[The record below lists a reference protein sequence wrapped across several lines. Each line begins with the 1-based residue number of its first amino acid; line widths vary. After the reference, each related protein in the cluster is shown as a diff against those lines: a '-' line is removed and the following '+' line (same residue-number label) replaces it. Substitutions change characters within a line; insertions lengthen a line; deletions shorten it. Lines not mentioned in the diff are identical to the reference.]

1 MKINLA
7 RKRAI
12 VVGAVEVV
20 TALEDAGSRALKGL
34 S

>member
-1 MKINLA
+1 MKIDLA

-20 TALEDAGSRALKGL
+20 TALEDLAVGR
-34 S
+34 